1 MFWELFRKVTGVEML
16 HVPYRGG
23 GPAII
28 DLLAGQVQV
37 YFGTSASTLESVRV
51 GKLRALAVTG
61 AARMSV
67 LPDIPAL
74 AEFVPGFEASVF
86 IGVAAPRGT
95 PSEIVDELNRQIN
108 LGLAD
113 PHMIQ
118 SITGLGDAPLTLS
131 PAEFSQLIV
140 DETDKWAKVIR
151 TANIRAE

>member
-1 MFWELFRKVTGVEML
+1 
-16 HVPYRGG
+16 
-23 GPAII
+23 
-28 DLLAGQVQV
+28 
-37 YFGTSASTLESVRV
+37 
-51 GKLRALAVTG
+51 
-61 AARMSV
+61 MSV

-95 PSEIVDELNRQIN
+95 PSGIVAELNRQIN

-113 PHMIQ
+113 PHMMQ
-118 SITGLGDAPLTLS
+118 SNAGLGDAPLTLS

>member
-1 MFWELFRKVTGVEML
+1 ML

-37 YFGTSASTLESVRV
+37 YFGTSASTLESVRA

-86 IGVAAPRGT
+86 IGVVGRAA
-95 PSEIVDELNRQIN
+95 RQ
-108 LGLAD
+108 AE
-113 PHMIQ
+113 
-118 SITGLGDAPLTLS
+118 SSTG
-131 PAEFSQLIV
+131 
-140 DETDKWAKVIR
+140 
-151 TANIRAE
+151 